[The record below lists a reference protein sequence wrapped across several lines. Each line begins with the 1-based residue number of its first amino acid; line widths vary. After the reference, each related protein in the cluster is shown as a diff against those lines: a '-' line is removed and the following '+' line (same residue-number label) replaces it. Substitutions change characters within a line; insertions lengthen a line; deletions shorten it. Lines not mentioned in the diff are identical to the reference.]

1 MARAFKVFASYLQFK
16 EVLDDPLGHL
26 YRAGKFDA
34 GGVKRTVWL
43 RVFDRSQVPA
53 GDVIAAFDRV
63 NSIAS
68 ILQSANVAAGVDCVT
83 DDGTPA
89 VACDFVSS
97 QPLSTVFQRVA
108 DEQFPVPVDN
118 GLLIVEKIA
127 LAVSGALTVEVDGG
141 RVVHGFLH
149 PGLIFVTNDGEGIV
163 SGFGFGDQLLTLIDD
178 DSSIQLVHPYL
189 APEVLLTRTA
199 SRHGDV
205 YSLGAILFHLLCGS
219 ALPAHPEKRL
229 QAVAGASLTY
239 ENEPLPAD
247 IKALLLRALADRP
260 EDRFSSAPDFKK
272 ELARLLYGGAYSP
285 TTFNLALFMD
295 RLFRSEIEIEEKDR
309 AEETAVDVTPY
320 LAPIVEPTPESLI
333 AATTD
338 ARSQEG
344 NRRGLWIGIGAT
356 AAVLAAAAVTTFM
369 MTRGPETPPLPPT
382 PTAAEVS
389 AQRQAQEE
397 KMRELAKGLVAEM
410 MAEKEEEIR
419 QELLDRQTKIED
431 LQKKLQASERRAEQG
446 QLTTEDQSRQEEL
459 QQQIADEEEAQRIRE
474 AELEAER
481 QRAAEEVRRQA
492 AAYQTATATVE
503 EELRGAAA
511 AIPTS
516 APPVVESAS
525 APITDSKTTAQVK
538 ENIVVDL
545 SELDSLPVVIREQK
559 VEWPRA
565 ARFSRRQGVVI
576 LQATVNTAGLVENVT
591 VLRADDEEFGITQA
605 IIDAVM
611 QYRFKPGTKNG
622 VPVKT
627 HATVTKAY
635 RFVVR

>member
-1 MARAFKVFASYLQFK
+1 VRARF
-16 EVLDDPLGHL
+16 
-26 YRAGKFDA
+26 
-34 GGVKRTVWL
+34 
-43 RVFDRSQVPA
+43 
-53 GDVIAAFDRV
+53 IAAFDRV

-118 GLLIVEKIA
+118 ALLIVEKIA

-333 AATTD
+333 AAKTD
-338 ARSQEG
+338 AGSQEG
-344 NRRGLWIGIGAT
+344 NRRGLWVGIGAT

-576 LQATVNTAGLVENVT
+576 LQATVNTHGLVENVT

-605 IIDAVM
+605 IVDAVM

>member
-1 MARAFKVFASYLQFK
+1 
-16 EVLDDPLGHL
+16 
-26 YRAGKFDA
+26 
-34 GGVKRTVWL
+34 
-43 RVFDRSQVPA
+43 
-53 GDVIAAFDRV
+53 
-63 NSIAS
+63 
-68 ILQSANVAAGVDCVT
+68 
-83 DDGTPA
+83 
-89 VACDFVSS
+89 
-97 QPLSTVFQRVA
+97 
-108 DEQFPVPVDN
+108 
-118 GLLIVEKIA
+118 
-127 LAVSGALTVEVDGG
+127 
-141 RVVHGFLH
+141 
-149 PGLIFVTNDGEGIV
+149 
-163 SGFGFGDQLLTLIDD
+163 
-178 DSSIQLVHPYL
+178 
-189 APEVLLTRTA
+189 
-199 SRHGDV
+199 
-205 YSLGAILFHLLCGS
+205 
-219 ALPAHPEKRL
+219 
-229 QAVAGASLTY
+229 
-239 ENEPLPAD
+239 
-247 IKALLLRALADRP
+247 
-260 EDRFSSAPDFKK
+260 
-272 ELARLLYGGAYSP
+272 
-285 TTFNLALFMD
+285 
-295 RLFRSEIEIEEKDR
+295 
-309 AEETAVDVTPY
+309 
-320 LAPIVEPTPESLI
+320 
-333 AATTD
+333 
-338 ARSQEG
+338 
-344 NRRGLWIGIGAT
+344 
-356 AAVLAAAAVTTFM
+356 
-369 MTRGPETPPLPPT
+369 
-382 PTAAEVS
+382 
-389 AQRQAQEE
+389 
-397 KMRELAKGLVAEM
+397 MRELAKGLVAEM

-419 QELLDRQTKIED
+419 RELLDRQTKIED